1 MCRWG
6 GESMTERFG
15 DHLLHR
21 EQLLLPGGWRV
32 QSGLSE
38 PKEGGLRLLLSVR
51 ECEQACSMREE
62 RTFVLLEPLR
72 AGRRQ

>member
-38 PKEGGLRLLLSVR
+38 PKEGGVEVVI
-51 ECEQACSMREE
+51 ECER
-62 RTFVLLEPLR
+62 V
-72 AGRRQ
+72 